1 MGSKTVGKMLGVGTG
16 SSSSTE
22 SVETYVPQY
31 IRLADGS
38 MALYDTSSLDYT
50 YETNATTPQRTD
62 GILKNTTGTGRA
74 KQQAE
79 TQTLTGATYNG
90 QNVELDSGSVKLY
103 SQTDYDN
110 YTAEQKASATTVT
123 TASKANAQ
131 NLSDQRTRETNQRN
145 SVLSSRG
152 IVRGAGSGSGTFQNI
167 IN

>member
-1 MGSKTVGKMLGVGTG
+1 MGSKTVGKMLGVSSG
-16 SSSSTE
+16 SSSGTE
-22 SVETYVPQY
+22 STETYVPQY

-38 MALYDTSSLDYT
+38 MALYDTSSIDYT
-50 YETNATTPQRTD
+50 YETNTTTPQQTD

-74 KQQAE
+74 KQQSG

-110 YTAEQKASATTVT
+110 YVAEQKAIT
-123 TASKANAQ
+123 TASKANSQ
-131 NLSDQRTRETNQRN
+131 NLSDQRTQETNQKN

-152 IVRGAGSGSGTFQNI
+152 IIRGAGSGSGTFQNI